1 MDKAGPTDR
10 WIVLGLSRTE
20 KSPLTQTAPQCLWSS
35 KVSCV
40 HACAV
45 EQEAIA
51 IHKDY
56 TVIICKLKDSYTLQ
70 WLLPTTIDSFQLS
83 IYLTTGGSIHSMV
96 PWHMTRL
103 LDFQVSFLLPPPRHG
118 FYTLQATRSGVFE
131 WHFRD
136 MALCINNATKVFLNP
151 WLELLTAHVCRLYC
165 TVSFTKAL
173 SVVSMAW
180 QWG

>member
-20 KSPLTQTAPQCLWSS
+20 KSLLTQTAPQCLWSS
-35 KVSCV
+35 KVCKLC
-40 HACAV
+40 ACAV
-45 EQEAIA
+45 EQEA

-83 IYLTTGGSIHSMV
+83 IYVTTGGSIHSMV
-96 PWHMTRL
+96 SWHVTTG
-103 LDFQVSFLLPPPRHG
+103 FLPPSPSPPRHG